1 MRAMV
6 RPLSAGL
13 AGIALALFSL
23 ATFAQDPPQHV
34 HEGVQPP
41 PIKGN
46 PAFDPLRP
54 TRLGRPGR
62 LLLRCRPQGP
72 GDPADVLASATDF
85 DEGRQSFFLR
95 RRNAAGEELLYPLH
109 GFFLDRG
116 ETAVL
121 MIHDGKGTKKPGEL
135 DEFDIDQT
143 VNMGLVLLHR
153 GKSDRLAVL
162 ELMAEEHKDSQK
174 GKVLGE
180 YTCETGEMS
189 SQKQSTPAARVRT
202 VRNGEA
208 TTPSYWY
215 READITRLTCLAP
228 SSRGYQ
234 IQLLT
239 STKWPG
245 HLGFL
250 VVQAPG
256 ASEVGYNVHL
266 LEDSD
271 RLLVHI
277 HSAKHQTRAERFD
290 TMTEAET
297 AVGGLVLMK
306 TGDGHEGWV
315 GIAASEAD
323 PFNTGFSLDA
333 TFADYASLGHA
344 VVPPLQ
350 IKCK

>member
-1 MRAMV
+1 
-6 RPLSAGL
+6 
-13 AGIALALFSL
+13 
-23 ATFAQDPPQHV
+23 
-34 HEGVQPP
+34 
-41 PIKGN
+41 
-46 PAFDPLRP
+46 
-54 TRLGRPGR
+54 
-62 LLLRCRPQGP
+62 
-72 GDPADVLASATDF
+72 
-85 DEGRQSFFLR
+85 
-95 RRNAAGEELLYPLH
+95 
-109 GFFLDRG
+109 
-116 ETAVL
+116 
-121 MIHDGKGTKKPGEL
+121 MIHDGKGIKRPGEL

-153 GKSDRLAVL
+153 GGNGQSAVL
-162 ELMAEEHKDSQK
+162 ELMAEEHKDDQK
-174 GKVLGE
+174 GKDLGE
-180 YTCETGEMS
+180 YTCETGELS
-189 SQKQSTPAARVRT
+189 REQPTPTPRVRT

-266 LEDSD
+266 LEDSE

-277 HSAKHQTRAERFD
+277 HSAKHQTRAERLD

-297 AVGGLVLMK
+297 AVGGLVLTK
-306 TGDGHEGWV
+306 TRHGYEGWV
-315 GIAASEAD
+315 GIAASTAD
-323 PFNTGFSLDA
+323 PFNTGFSRDA

-344 VVPPLQ
+344 VVPPMP
-350 IKCK
+350 ITCR